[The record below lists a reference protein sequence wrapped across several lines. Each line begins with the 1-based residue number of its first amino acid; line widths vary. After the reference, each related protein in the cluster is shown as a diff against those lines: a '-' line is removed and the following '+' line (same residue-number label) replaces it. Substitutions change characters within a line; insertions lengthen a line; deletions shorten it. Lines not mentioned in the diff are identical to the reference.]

1 MHLHCPDGHF
11 SWLIQMRFGFTLP
24 CYCAIWTC
32 SATEHAKMI
41 NFFARCCLVNP
52 GQSALQSAKLN
63 AGNKPNI
70 SPSTLHRARPKY
82 TSTNKPRII
91 KGTKAAKAESCRRQ
105 SQNTTVQNSGH
116 IVPMGENNQKE
127 RTRVVSRTSAA
138 TAKDKNNGTYNT
150 SILMK
155 PGPDKQTVFL
165 Q

>member
-82 TSTNKPRII
+82 TSKNKPRII

-105 SQNTTVQNSGH
+105 SQNTTVQKFR
-116 IVPMGENNQKE
+116 PY
-127 RTRVVSRTSAA
+127 SA
-138 TAKDKNNGTYNT
+138 NGGKIIKK
-150 SILMK
+150 SAH
-155 PGPDKQTVFL
+155 VW
-165 Q
+165 